1 VILDIG
7 RKSPNAKRAPI
18 PTGLPWDFA
27 YQALTP
33 LGDFDQNKLIK
44 IN

>member
-1 VILDIG
+1 VILEIG
-7 RKSPNAKRAPI
+7 RKSPNAKRVPI

-27 YQALTP
+27 NQALTP
-33 LGDFDQNKLIK
+33 VGDFNQNKLTK